1 MRLPC
6 SQRQSWLQVAALL
19 PSLPASAQLPYS
31 FYRLSYIV
39 WSHPP
44 THLVTQPTTFVP
56 QLDGATVEGATSD
69 DAAACQRAVTVDRIR
84 MAGFISSLGAGA
96 TVTPHVKV
104 NVNANADQDSTV
116 TNATSD
122 V

>member
-1 MRLPC
+1 MRLPAVNGKGGC
-6 SQRQSWLQVAALL
+6 RLQPSFPRSQLLLHSFRTASIAL
-19 PSLPASAQLPYS
+19 SH
-31 FYRLSYIV
+31 IV

-44 THLVTQPTTFVP
+44 THLATQPAVFVP

-69 DAAACQRAVTVDRIR
+69 DAARQRAVTVDRIR
-84 MAGFISSLGAGA
+84 MAGFIRSLGAGA
-96 TVTPHVKV
+96 TVTPHAKV
-104 NVNANADQDSTV
+104 NVNADTDQESTV

>member
-6 SQRQSWLQVAALL
+6 SQRQRWLQVAALH
-19 PSLPASAQLPYS
+19 PSLPASARLPYS
-31 FYRLSYIV
+31 FYPLSHIV

-44 THLVTQPTTFVP
+44 THLATQPTAFVP

-69 DAAACQRAVTVDRIR
+69 DAARQRAVTVDRTR

-104 NVNANADQDSTV
+104 NVNADADQDSTV